1 VEKAIPM
8 AWSIEAQIETPYF
21 TVDDQTVWDNALT
34 FWDIIDLEATTHW
47 DVVLFDTTWSEE
59 SGL

>member
-1 VEKAIPM
+1 M

-34 FWDIIDLEATTHW
+34 FWDIIDLVATTHW